1 MMMRMTWRTSILGAC
16 VALVGTAVGTAAQ
29 TAPTDDSMGEAAE
42 LVRQADAVVEAKSD
56 WGRAALLYQEAAEL
70 SDGDPVAATRHRQAG
85 ILAFYA
91 GREGRAVEQLT
102 HAAETALEW
111 GDVATAAR
119 SYLEAAWV
127 AHQEGDGE
135 RTLSLAERAERLA
148 RSPLLA
154 RAERAD
160 LMRRIAEPQAPEFE
174 PDA

>member
-16 VALVGTAVGTAAQ
+16 VALVGTAVGASAQ
-29 TAPTDDSMGEAAE
+29 TGPADDSLGEAAE
-42 LVRQADAVVEAKSD
+42 LVRQADNAVEAKGD
-56 WGRAALLYQEAAEL
+56 WGRAAVLYQEAAEL

-85 ILAFYA
+85 VLAFYA
-91 GREGRAVEQLT
+91 GREGRAIQQLT
-102 HAAETALEW
+102 RAAEASLAW
-111 GDVATAAR
+111 GDVVGAAR
-119 SYLEAAWV
+119 SYLDAAWV